1 VQYSLLS
8 SIKYLNVF
16 EVSAVSAGIY
26 TFPAAAP
33 NVAYSV
39 TLDSGVPF
47 FQIVASTSYQW
58 VALGEGSQMSG
69 ANIFVIYASGNG
81 NITVS
86 PRLGVGH
93 IEPEFNPSA
102 QVSLLEGSGIQDGY
116 MTANIRCD
124 SCLHWPGGS
133 LDTASPSSNWIWAV
147 KEGSPLDTTDKSAS
161 IVQHDTE
168 GNQAIDLTQAATSAA
183 NMANSNPFIGFNG
196 TFAAAAGATSSGGG
210 SSSVTMILVAH
221 GFLMAFAF
229 VVLFP
234 SFAVSI
240 HIIPY
245 SKTVPRI
252 HAPLQLFT
260 LCVALAGLGL
270 GVYMGVTDD
279 LMSSYHPI
287 IGLIT
292 VGSILIIQ
300 PLMGLS
306 QHLHFRKTGQKA
318 WFAYVHRWIGR
329 FTILLGIINGG
340 LGFMLAGI
348 GNSGVP
354 KGAMIA
360 YSVIAAGVV
369 FVYLAVVGSQAF
381 SSKRQK

>member
-1 VQYSLLS
+1 MKELTFLTALGL
-8 SIKYLNVF
+8 I
-16 EVSAVSAGIY
+16 SAVSAGIY

-33 NVAYSV
+33 HVAYSV

-58 VALGEGSQMSG
+58 VALGEGSQMAG
-69 ANIFVIYASGNG
+69 ANIFVVYASGND

-86 PRLGVGH
+86 PRLGLGH
-93 IEPEFNPSA
+93 IEPLFNPSA

-116 MTANIRCD
+116 MTASIRCD
-124 SCLHWPGGS
+124 SCLHWSGGS
-133 LDTASPSSNWIWAV
+133 LDTTSPSSSWIWAV
-147 KEGSPLDTTDKSAS
+147 REGSPLDTTDQSAS
-161 IVQHDTE
+161 IVKHDTE
-168 GNQAIDLTQAATSAA
+168 GHQTIDLTQATVSSA
-183 NMANSNPFIGFNG
+183 NMANSNPFSGFNG
-196 TFAAAAGATSSGGG
+196 TFVAAAGASSGGG
-210 SSSVTMILVAH
+210 SASSGTMILVTH

-234 SFAVSI
+234 SFSLFI
-240 HIIPY
+240 RIIPY

-260 LCVALAGLGL
+260 LCVALAGLGI
-270 GVYMGVTDD
+270 GVYLAVTGDFIT
-279 LMSSYHPI
+279 SYHPI

-292 VGSILIIQ
+292 VGGILLIQ
-300 PLMGLS
+300 PLMGII

-318 WFAYVHRWIGR
+318 WFAYVHRWFGR
-329 FTILLGIINGG
+329 SMILLGIINGG

-348 GNSGVP
+348 GSSGVP
-354 KGAMIA
+354 RGAVIA

-369 FVYLAVVGSQAF
+369 FVYIAVLASQAF
-381 SSKRQK
+381 LSKRRK

>member
-1 VQYSLLS
+1 MKILTCLTALSLIS
-8 SIKYLNVF
+8 V
-16 EVSAVSAGIY
+16 VSAGIY

-33 NVAYSV
+33 DVAYSV
-39 TLDSGVPF
+39 TLHSGVPF

-58 VALGEGSQMSG
+58 VALGEGSQMAG
-69 ANIFVIYASGNG
+69 ANIFVIYASGSD

-86 PRLGVGH
+86 PRLGVGE
-93 IEPEFNPSA
+93 IEPLFNPSA

-133 LDTASPSSNWIWAV
+133 LDTASSSSNWIWAV
-147 KEGSPLDTTDKSAS
+147 KKGSPLDTTDKSAS

-168 GNQAIDLTQAATSAA
+168 GNHVIDLTKAALSSA
-183 NMANSNPFIGFNG
+183 NMANSNPFNGFNG
-196 TFAAAAGATSSGGG
+196 TFAAAAAASSGGG
-210 SSSVTMILVAH
+210 SSSGTMILVTH

-234 SFAVSI
+234 SFAVGI
-240 HIIPY
+240 RIIPY
-245 SKTVPRI
+245 SKTVPHI
-252 HAPLQLFT
+252 HAPLQIFT
-260 LCVALAGLGL
+260 LCVALAGLGIGVYL
-270 GVYMGVTDD
+270 GVTGDM
-279 LMSSYHPI
+279 MNSYHPI

-292 VGSILIIQ
+292 VGSILLIQ

-318 WFAYVHRWIGR
+318 WFAYVHRWFGR

-348 GNSGVP
+348 GTPGVP
-354 KGAMIA
+354 QGAVIA
-360 YSVIAAGVV
+360 YSVLAGGVV
-369 FVYLAVVGSQAF
+369 FVYIAVVCSQAF
-381 SSKRQK
+381 LSKR

>member
-1 VQYSLLS
+1 M
-8 SIKYLNVF
+8 KF
-16 EVSAVSAGIY
+16 SACLTVLGLTSAASAGIY

-39 TLDSGVPF
+39 TLDTGVPF

-58 VALGEGSQMSG
+58 VALGEGSQMPG
-69 ANIFVIYASGNG
+69 ANIFVIYASGSG
-81 NITVS
+81 NVTVS

-93 IEPEFNPSA
+93 FEPEFNPNA

-133 LDTASPSSNWIWAV
+133 LDTASPASNWIWAV

-168 GNQAIDLTQAATSAA
+168 GNQAIDLTQATISSANTA
-183 NMANSNPFIGFNG
+183 DSNPFHGFNG
-196 TFAAAAGATSSGGG
+196 TLAVAAAAVASSGGG
-210 SSSVTMILVAH
+210 SSSGTMILVAH

-270 GVYMGVTDD
+270 GVYLGVTGD

-292 VGSILIIQ
+292 VGSILLIQ

-318 WFAYVHRWIGR
+318 WFAYVHRWFGR
-329 FTILLGIINGG
+329 FIILLGIINGG

-348 GNSGVP
+348 GTSGVP
-354 KGAMIA
+354 KGAVIA

-369 FVYLAVVGSQAF
+369 FVYIAVVGSQAF
-381 SSKRQK
+381 LSKR